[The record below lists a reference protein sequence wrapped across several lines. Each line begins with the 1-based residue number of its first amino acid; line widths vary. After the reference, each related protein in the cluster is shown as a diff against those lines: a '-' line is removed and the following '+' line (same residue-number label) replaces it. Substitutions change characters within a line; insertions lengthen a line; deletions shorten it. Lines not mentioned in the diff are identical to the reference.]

1 MSSPERS
8 HLVLMETSRFIAGKE
23 AGTDM
28 SFRQWVGEG
37 GTSGQWGTRTRVTIG
52 DATVIVSRHK
62 CRMRDFFF
70 FFLPRNF
77 LINRMANAH
86 VQHQSQRLGAHIWR
100 QIFPFLRGGKSG
112 FYSNRSKTLT
122 IISKDFGKFRIVQ
135 RHWFKVPH
143 TGKGLLLYIKSRTR
157 FILNHLKRKLSS
169 MFVLLDP

>member
-1 MSSPERS
+1 
-8 HLVLMETSRFIAGKE
+8 
-23 AGTDM
+23 
-28 SFRQWVGEG
+28 
-37 GTSGQWGTRTRVTIG
+37 
-52 DATVIVSRHK
+52 
-62 CRMRDFFF
+62 
-70 FFLPRNF
+70 
-77 LINRMANAH
+77 MANAH

-157 FILNHLKRKLSS
+157 FILNNLKRKLSS